1 MWHVRFAHCIFNFSI
16 TIAVVSV
23 SVSAALLVVMRVTC
37 ARSSFSGQLWPPTE
51 VCSMATS
58 ATTPGSTMLTLPLD
72 SIRQILWR
80 FADRYDLQMLVQSAR
95 GVARGTVAR
104 MVAAGERNNHEWT
117 PAKNEMLEAFDRA
130 GITAA
135 FMEPE
140 EGGFI
145 SGPKNLA
152 LALAAFELAWV
163 DGGAAT
169 ASLAGFLA
177 LAPIHE
183 RGTPEQSRHYKMLS
197 APPQPGEDR
206 KPWRGAFVL
215 TEPIPYVGVDT
226 GMLSGK
232 MRIVQWRD
240 GEEPWLQIEKR
251 GRFITNIAA
260 ANFVTA
266 AVTSDDPRIKGSC
279 VVILEESDE
288 GTFDHGTPTRKLVH
302 QLSSTGDPIFSSKVP
317 ASRIVGGYTINNGV
331 IVPNFNHGE
340 VIEAVFRRTRVTV
353 GLMTAAKLLS
363 AVEPVIRYQRGRFRG
378 AEGAKPGTVRY
389 EFGIQQ
395 REDALHRLV
404 DIWATGEAAASLGFA
419 AARIFDDLDP
429 IEKQKNEILAQRG
442 IFDGRAEVRA
452 LRESRL
458 RAIEL
463 LKMDAGDPRRSEID
477 SDPLVQF
484 VLKDAEA
491 NVLCPAT
498 KLWNTGNG
506 ANMMREAVSL
516 MGGYGI
522 TEDCPGFLAS
532 KWMDAQLEATYEGPE
547 AVQRRQ
553 LTVTMA
559 SDVFQAE
566 FRSWIA
572 EMRRIASSHPGT
584 GACTLASAMRMW
596 LWTFEHLHKATDADG
611 NKLYHGQRQGVT
623 FPLADAL
630 CWLLASRHQ
639 ILDVLELEERGVSDP
654 SVVEC
659 LAGTVNFLS
668 DLCHVQTARA
678 AGEVSRICAELV
690 FGYKEH
696 PSWTGQTCA
705 TCSFSS
711 DEIDELEETMPGIAA
726 IAVDVV
732 HPNGSHPFKA
742 GPCAGCAGASD
753 FLQLQNKL
761 CSCLSGSRLAKDR
774 AGETVSK
781 IMIPEALDYPA

>member
-1 MWHVRFAHCIFNFSI
+1 
-16 TIAVVSV
+16 
-23 SVSAALLVVMRVTC
+23 
-37 ARSSFSGQLWPPTE
+37 
-51 VCSMATS
+51 MATS
-58 ATTPGSTMLTLPLD
+58 VTTANPTILTLPGD
-72 SIRQILWR
+72 PIRQMQWR
-80 FADRYDLQMLVQSAR
+80 FSDRYDLQMLVQSAR
-95 GVARGTVAR
+95 GVARGTVAH
-104 MVAAGERNNHEWT
+104 MVAAGERNSHEWT
-117 PAKNEMLEAFDRA
+117 PAKNAMMEAFDRA

-145 SGPKNLA
+145 TGPKNLA

-183 RGTPEQSRHYKMLS
+183 RGTPEQAAHYMSLS
-197 APPQPGEDR
+197 APPQHGEDR
-206 KPWRGAFVL
+206 RPWRGAFVL

-226 GMLSGK
+226 GMLNGK
-232 MRIVQWRD
+232 VRVAEWEHGQ
-240 GEEPWLQIEKR
+240 EPWLRVEKR
-251 GRFITNIAA
+251 GRFITNIAF

-266 AVTSDDPRIKGSC
+266 AVGSDDPQIKGSC
-279 VVILEESDE
+279 VVILEETDE
-288 GTFDHGTPTRKLVH
+288 GTFDPGTPTKKLVH
-302 QLSSTGDPIFSSKVP
+302 QLSSTGDPIFNLKVP
-317 ASRIVGGYTINNGV
+317 ASRIIGGYTVKDGV
-331 IVPNFNHGE
+331 IVPNFNHSE

-378 AEGAKPGTVRY
+378 AETARPGTVRY
-389 EFGIQQ
+389 EQGIQQ

-404 DIWATGEAAASLGFA
+404 DVWATGEAAASLGFA
-419 AARIFDDLDP
+419 AARLFDELDP
-429 IEKQKNEILAQRG
+429 LEKQKTAILATSG
-442 IFDGRAEVRA
+442 IAGGRAGLKA
-452 LRESRL
+452 LREFEQ

-463 LKMDAGDPRRSEID
+463 LKMRKDDPKREELG

-498 KLWNTGNG
+498 KLWNTGHG

-553 LTVTMA
+553 LTITMT
-559 SDVFQAE
+559 SDVF
-566 FRSWIA
+566 IA
-572 EMRRIASSHPGT
+572 EMHSWTSEMRQIAATHPGT
-584 GACTLASAMRMW
+584 GACTLASAMKMW
-596 LWTFEHLHKATDADG
+596 LWTLKHLQKSTDAAG
-611 NKLYHGQRQGVT
+611 NRLYHGQRQGVT
-623 FPLADAL
+623 FPMADAL

-639 ILDVLELEERGVSDP
+639 ILDVLELEQRGKTDCVA
-654 SVVEC
+654 VEGV
-659 LAGTVNFLS
+659 AGTVQFLS
-668 DLCHVQTARA
+668 DLCHVQAAHA

-690 FGYKEH
+690 FGYNEH
-696 PSWTGQTCA
+696 PAWNEKGCRLCFTT
-705 TCSFSS
+705 
-711 DEIDELEETMPGIAA
+711 EELDELEETMPGIAA
-726 IAVDVV
+726 MAVDVIGTD
-732 HPNGSHPFKA
+732 GSHAMKA
-742 GPCAGCAGASD
+742 GPCAGCAGANE
-753 FLQLQNKL
+753 FLRLQNKL

-774 AGETVSK
+774 AAETVSK
-781 IMIPEALDYPA
+781 VMIPEALDYPA

>member
-1 MWHVRFAHCIFNFSI
+1 
-16 TIAVVSV
+16 
-23 SVSAALLVVMRVTC
+23 
-37 ARSSFSGQLWPPTE
+37 
-51 VCSMATS
+51 MATS
-58 ATTPGSTMLTLPLD
+58 ATTATPMLTLPGD
-72 SIRQILWR
+72 PIRQIQWR
-80 FADRYDLQMLVQSAR
+80 FADRYDLQMLVQSSR
-95 GVARGTVAR
+95 GVARGTVAH
-104 MVAAGERNNHEWT
+104 MVAAGERNSHEWT

-130 GITAA
+130 GITGA

-145 SGPKNLA
+145 FGPKNLA

-183 RGTPEQSRHYKMLS
+183 RGTPEQSRHYKALS

-232 MRIVQWRD
+232 VRIAGWRD
-240 GEEPWLQIEKR
+240 GEEPWLQVEKR
-251 GRFITNIAA
+251 GRFITNIAF
-260 ANFVTA
+260 ANFATA
-266 AVTSDDPRIKGSC
+266 AVISDDPRIKGSC
-279 VVILEESDE
+279 IVILEETDE
-288 GTFDHGTPTRKLVH
+288 GIFDHGTPTKKLVH
-302 QLSSTGDPIFSSKVP
+302 QLSSTGDPIFNLKVP
-317 ASRIVGGYTINNGV
+317 ASRIVGGYGIKDGA

-378 AEGAKPGTVRY
+378 AEGARPGTVRY
-389 EFGIQQ
+389 EYGIQQ

-404 DIWATGEAAASLGFA
+404 DVWATGEAAASLGFA
-419 AARIFDDLDP
+419 AARIFDELDP
-429 IEKQKNEILAQRG
+429 IEKEKTEILAERG
-442 IFDGRAEVRA
+442 IAGGRASLKA
-452 LRESRL
+452 LRESEQ
-458 RAIEL
+458 RAVEL
-463 LKMDAGDPRRSEID
+463 LKMCEGDPRRAELAD
-477 SDPLVQF
+477 DPLVQF

-491 NVLCPAT
+491 NVFCPAT
-498 KLWNTGNG
+498 KLWNTGHG

-553 LTVTMA
+553 LTVTMTSELFLA
-559 SDVFQAE
+559 Q
-566 FRSWIA
+566 FRAWAVQMRWIA
-572 EMRRIASSHPGT
+572 ATHPGT
-584 GACTLASAMRMW
+584 GACTLATAMRMW
-596 LWTFEHLHKATDADG
+596 QWTLEHLQKATDAAG

-630 CWLLASRHQ
+630 CWLLASRQQ
-639 ILDVLELEERGVSDP
+639 ILDVLELEERGNSDP
-654 SVVEC
+654 AVADA
-659 LAGTVNFLS
+659 LPGTIQFLS
-668 DLCHVQTARA
+668 DLCHVQAAQA

-690 FGYKEH
+690 FGYNEH
-696 PSWTGQTCA
+696 PAWDEQGCRQC
-705 TCSFSS
+705 FSA
-711 DEIDELEETMPGIAA
+711 EELDELEETMPGIAA
-726 IAVDVV
+726 IAMDVV
-732 HPNGSHPFKA
+732 SVDGHHPMKA
-742 GPCAGCAGASD
+742 GPCANCAGASD
-753 FLQLQNKL
+753 FLRLQTKL

-774 AGETVSK
+774 AAETVSK
-781 IMIPEALDYPA
+781 VMIPEALDYPA